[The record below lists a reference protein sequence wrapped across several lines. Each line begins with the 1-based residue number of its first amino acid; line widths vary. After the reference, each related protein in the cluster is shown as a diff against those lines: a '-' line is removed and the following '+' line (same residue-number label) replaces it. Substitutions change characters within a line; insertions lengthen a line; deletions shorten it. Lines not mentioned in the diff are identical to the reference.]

1 MKNDI
6 SQSKAYSTLAAFC
19 NRDRTQMERC
29 GSKLSRGKFDAKV
42 RLVKKFEGVGFVV
55 EDPSGQATRLDELNK
70 DVGVRTQFFPFKLKF
85 EAGRILLWNTTW
97 SYL

>member
-1 MKNDI
+1 MTYI

-70 DVGVRTQFFPFKLKF
+70 DVGVRTQFFPFKLNF